1 MNTKAILP
9 GTFAL
14 ISALGFM
21 AMPSRATEVS
31 IELPPE
37 TGTYKKATG
46 VEQAQAFCLQCHSVE
61 YVTIQPP
68 MPRKFWEAEVTKMRE
83 KYFAP
88 VPKELDA
95 KIVDYLMEAY
105 GKKEAK

>member
-1 MNTKAILP
+1 MNTKAI
-9 GTFAL
+9 FVSSAAL
-14 ISALGFM
+14 ICALGFTRV
-21 AMPSRATEVS
+21 SSHATEVS

-37 TGTYKKATG
+37 TGTYKKAAG

-61 YVTIQPP
+61 YVAIQPP

-88 VPKELDA
+88 FPKELDA

-105 GKKEAK
+105 GKREAK